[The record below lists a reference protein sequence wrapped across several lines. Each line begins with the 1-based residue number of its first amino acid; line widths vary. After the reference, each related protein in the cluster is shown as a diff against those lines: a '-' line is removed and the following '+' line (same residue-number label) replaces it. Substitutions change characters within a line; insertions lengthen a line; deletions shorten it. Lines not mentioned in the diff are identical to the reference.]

1 LVRKLFFQTNA
12 GPPNILKKMLG
23 GPPFFIRKWW
33 SDLFLFFIYEP
44 HSLLLFLEKKKKLT
58 LPSPQTFAGDIF
70 SLNTNISSSI
80 RLLASYLLLFSSKT
94 AAPSAPFNFVARCSF
109 KITQANLVFIY
120 VPELSHPA
128 DRHSDYDSNCMI
140 HDSITKHMIG
150 VKRLWNSFHFSFPF
164 FEI

>member
-1 LVRKLFFQTNA
+1 MVVRSVFVFHIWT
-12 GPPNILKKMLG
+12 
-23 GPPFFIRKWW
+23 PFSPFI
-33 SDLFLFFIYEP
+33 P
-44 HSLLLFLEKKKKLT
+44 GKKKKLT